1 MSLLNVDDVAG
12 MIGMSKD
19 WVYAEV
25 RAGRI
30 PHVPLGRYVKFRP
43 EAIEKWLEEIERGS
57 NHTTPR

>member
-1 MSLLNVDDVAG
+1 MSLLTVDDVAS

-30 PHVPLGRYVKFRP
+30 PHVPLGRSVRFRP
-43 EAIEKWLEEIERGS
+43 EAIEEWLREIERGNGS
-57 NHTTPR
+57 QH